1 MGLLYAIAIVLAT
14 LVVLWFITA
23 TLFASLFPPPSELR
37 NKRILLLI
45 GHPDDEAMFF
55 APALIALLSPE
66 NRNHV
71 QVVCLS
77 TGNAIGE
84 GEIRR
89 GELLNSARRL
99 GMRSKDDV
107 LIIDDARLQD
117 GAQNHWKKEDI
128 ADLLSHLFAPQ
139 PSSKLDTSTSSFSTV
154 NQPPQIQLNGNPSSS
169 SINTANEQRTPDVIL
184 TFDPQ
189 GISTHPN
196 HCACYYGATHFLQ
209 NLLKHPQ
216 PNSKSPTTPPTL
228 YSLTSISRPRK
239 YISVLDAPITLL
251 TNLTSV
257 FASNLQPSTRKPRR
271 NAQDGGADRLIFVSG
286 FRDYAKAFGAMVFA
300 HKTQMLWFRWGW
312 VLVGRYMVVND
323 LKRERVSG

>member
-1 MGLLYAIAIVLAT
+1 MGLLYAIAIVPAT
-14 LVVLWFITA
+14 LVVFWFMTT
-23 TLFASLFPPPSELR
+23 TLFASLFPPPFELR
-37 NKRILLLI
+37 NKRVLLLI

-66 NRNHV
+66 NHNHI
-71 QVVCLS
+71 QIVCLS

-89 GELLNSARRL
+89 GELLHSARRL

-107 LIIDDARLQD
+107 LIIDDARFQD

-128 ADLLSHLFAPQ
+128 ADFLSHLFTPQ
-139 PSSKLDTSTSSFSTV
+139 PCSKLDTSTSSFSTL
-154 NQPPQIQLNGNPSSS
+154 NQPPQIQLNGNRPCGP
-169 SINTANEQRTPDVIL
+169 INTANEQRMPEVIL
-184 TFDPQ
+184 TFDPH

-196 HCACYYGATHFLQ
+196 HCACYYGAIQFLQ
-209 NLLKHPQ
+209 NHLKYPK
-216 PNSKSPTTPPTL
+216 PNCKSPTNPPTL
-228 YSLTSISRPRK
+228 YTLTSISRPRK

-257 FASNLQPSTRKPRR
+257 FFSNLKQSTRKPKR
-271 NAQDGGADRLIFVSG
+271 NAQDRRADSVMFVSG

-323 LKRERVSG
+323 LKRERVGV

>member
-14 LVVLWFITA
+14 FGIFWFMTT
-23 TLFASLFPPPSELR
+23 TLFASLFPPPFELR

-66 NRNHV
+66 NRNHI
-71 QVVCLS
+71 QIVCLS

-107 LIIDDARLQD
+107 LIIDDARFQD

-128 ADLLSHLFAPQ
+128 ADLLSHLFTPQ
-139 PSSKLDTSTSSFSTV
+139 PSSKLDTSTSSFSTL
-154 NQPPQIQLNGNPSSS
+154 NQPPQTQVNGNPSSGP
-169 SINTANEQRTPDVIL
+169 INPADKQRTPEVIL
-184 TFDPQ
+184 TFDPH

-196 HCACYYGATHFLQ
+196 HCACYYGAIHFLQ
-209 NLLKHPQ
+209 NQLKHPK

-228 YSLTSISRPRK
+228 YTLTSISRPRK

-251 TNLTSV
+251 TSLTSV
-257 FASNLQPSTRKPRR
+257 FFSNLQQSARKARR
-271 NAQDGGADRLIFVSG
+271 NVQDGRADRVIFVSG
-286 FRDYAKAFGAMVFA
+286 FRNYVKAFGAMVFA

-323 LKRERVSG
+323 LKRERVGV